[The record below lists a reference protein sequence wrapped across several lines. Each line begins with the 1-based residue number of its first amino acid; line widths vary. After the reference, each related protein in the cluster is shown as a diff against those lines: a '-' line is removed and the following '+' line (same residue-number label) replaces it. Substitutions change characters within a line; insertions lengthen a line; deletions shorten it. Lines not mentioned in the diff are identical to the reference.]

1 MRTTTTLLKNLMR
14 LVLDTNIVMD
24 MLHFADRHT
33 HPLQTLILGGQLQC
47 FSDTDCLAELERVTG
62 YPEFGLDLTAR
73 TALMEN
79 YRRLVSLC
87 DASGEEDYPLPR
99 CRDADDQKFLILA
112 ARCQADLLITRD
124 KMLLRLARHRHKP
137 PPFNILTAEAAC
149 KLLQLA
155 PEHPARLI

>member
-24 MLHFADRHT
+24 MLHFSDRHT
-33 HPLQTLILGGQLQC
+33 HPLQSLIVDGKLQC

-62 YPEFGLDLTAR
+62 YLEFGLDLAAR
-73 TALMEN
+73 NTLMER
-79 YRRLVSLC
+79 YRGFVTVC
-87 DASGEEDYPLPR
+87 DAVDEENYPLPR

-112 ARCQADLLITRD
+112 ARCKADLLITRD
-124 KMLLRLARHRHKP
+124 KLLLRLVRHRHKP
-137 PPFNILTAEAAC
+137 PPFSILTAEAAC

-155 PEHPARLI
+155 PEHPAPLV